1 MRRTKPCLS
10 GRRRRRSGLGWCQG
24 REVGRRRSTQAS
36 CNPHTRHRMS
46 VNYLLTTPPLLAACI
61 YFAISENKQT
71 TRSTEMSR
79 ILCQMDSNQQTRTDG
94 KIGHTRENNYYL
106 KTFGLGNTK
115 SVSLEYKDP
124 HPIID
129 MRSIYK
135 FVTVQCRFGVS

>member
-46 VNYLLTTPPLLAACI
+46 VNYLLTIPPLLAACI
-61 YFAISENKQT
+61 YFAISANKQT
-71 TRSTEMSR
+71 NKVNRDESYPLLSGLNSADKNRWKDWTHKGEQ
-79 ILCQMDSNQQTRTDG
+79 LFFSN
-94 KIGHTRENNYYL
+94 L
-106 KTFGLGNTK
+106 GLGNTE

>member
-10 GRRRRRSGLGWCQG
+10 GRRRRRRSGLGWCQG

-46 VNYLLTTPPLLAACI
+46 VNYLLTIPPLLAACI
-61 YFAISENKQT
+61 YFAISANKQT
-71 TRSTEMSR
+71 NKVNRDESYPLLSGLNSADKNR
-79 ILCQMDSNQQTRTDG
+79 WTDWTH
-94 KIGHTRENNYYL
+94 KRENNYSL
-106 KTFGLGNTK
+106 QTFGLGNTD
-115 SVSLEYKDP
+115 SEYKDP